1 MKYITD
7 NMLNGLAEEL
17 PKSNIQCETAVYAIR
32 KDNDSSKT
40 MKDAEIFRFLL
51 EKRYELRER
60 PKDEKDEVELITAD
74 KDLVRYCEEFGLP
87 NRYVSEP
94 EKRDFNEIV
103 RELVREFS

>member
-7 NMLNGLAEEL
+7 NMLNGLAEAL
-17 PKSNIQCETAVYAIR
+17 PKSDIPCETAVYAIR

-51 EKRYELRER
+51 AKKYELRER
-60 PKDEKDEVELITAD
+60 LQDEDDKVKLITAD
-74 KDLVRYCEEFGLP
+74 KDLIRYCEEFGLP
-87 NRYVSEP
+87 CRYVSEP
-94 EKRDFNEIV
+94 EKRDFDVIV

>member
-60 PKDEKDEVELITAD
+60 PKDETHEVKLITERQRSSSILRGIRSA
-74 KDLVRYCEEFGLP
+74 KPICKRTREERFRR
-87 NRYVSEP
+87 NRPRIS
-94 EKRDFNEIV
+94 
-103 RELVREFS
+103 